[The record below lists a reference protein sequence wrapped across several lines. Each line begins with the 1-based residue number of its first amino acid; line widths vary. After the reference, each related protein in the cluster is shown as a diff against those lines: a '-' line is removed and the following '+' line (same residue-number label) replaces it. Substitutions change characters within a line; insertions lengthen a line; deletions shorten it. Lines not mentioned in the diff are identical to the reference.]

1 MDIPAAAAGDVNVIQ
16 ILHIAGG
23 AEIANAV
30 LGKAA
35 AKQIEYLEITR
46 ANVASIGRRS

>member
-1 MDIPAAAAGDVNVIQ
+1 MDIPAAAAGAVKMTQ

-23 AEIANAV
+23 TEMAIAV
-30 LGKAA
+30 LGKPA
-35 AKQIEYLEITR
+35 AKQIEYLKIAR